1 MMFAKMV
8 LLSIKRRKKEIGFVS
23 LVTFISVLFL
33 AGISLFQ
40 NVMNRYV
47 VENNYKNYGEWI
59 FSSLDKELSH
69 PYFASTGSCA
79 TGGVV
84 LNKSE
89 QTIGENIGYIDEG
102 FLGLANLTFYEG
114 RLPEKDD
121 EIIMNLTTLAKLGYS
136 LDLGQ
141 TIHIKVEVVREIME
155 GEAIVYE
162 TEYFEK
168 DFTLVG
174 TIRDFSTTWQY
185 VEGYP
190 LPSCVMTKAA
200 VEELGGSLYTTNFY
214 QLDRAYEDINKEEM
228 MNKFLEED
236 GVAYNEYAYGRVV
249 WGSQEM
255 FEDMK
260 DIIQLIAVLMLC
272 YLMMSY
278 VTKRR
283 SWYYKL
289 RSTGA
294 ARHQIW
300 AMIFIEGLYGTLP
313 WAFLGFVVP
322 YLIGG
327 VTCSVVSQKLD
338 LPSIFVVDMT
348 EVLGQVWTVLGIV
361 LLVLFVA
368 CLGTSDKR
376 LSNNSAEVTNLQL
389 WRLKWAA
396 HGKRNVAKRFLK
408 RQNMRNPLQRLAM
421 CICAVVVST
430 ILVTCVSVLVQKYD
444 YYDLVA
450 NNRSDFSAGKGE
462 TIPGE
467 SFLYIETD
475 WRGNKTE
482 VEWCAYPEGV
492 GYYSYDNGI
501 NAQLD
506 AELNVIEGI
515 AKRDDSMQD
524 NFSMLDWSQKRE
536 SHPYLL
542 AYERN
547 KRNPFVSDEERWRE
561 TEYEMRFS
569 YNIAMDTYED
579 LKAQYPLVFERAAI
593 DEEAFIKGE
602 QIIVICPAV
611 ETSYMDEEGN
621 FTDGIIIQDN
631 TLEDGMQ
638 VTWQN
643 KQMGVEI
650 PVEITMTDISV
661 EEFYEMD
668 LPGVYYMI
676 FASTG
681 VAERALA
688 ERGVEPQYNTINIDL
703 EPNTAFGSTTKRL
716 AATLIAHGFGY
727 SIGWEKKE
735 MARDEFLSAL
745 SVYGT
750 VFCMVL
756 ITYLVLQMNMQQMKH
771 HNRGKQYLQMKHL
784 GMSNAFFVWMNVKQA
799 LKECVWLIPGL
810 IVGHAFGIIIVNPYI
825 FDPFE
830 SGGNTYVDSSIT
842 GELTNDIYL
851 ILAEYMIDGITM
863 KNIVCLGGCVLIVTL
878 LIILI
883 TTYTATKAIAKEEKV
898 A

>member
-8 LLSIKRRKKEIGFVS
+8 LLSIRRRKKEIGFVS
-23 LVTFISVLFL
+23 LVTFIAVLFL

-69 PYFASTGSCA
+69 PYFASTGSCD
-79 TGGVV
+79 TGGVI
-84 LNKSE
+84 LNAKGESTSE
-89 QTIGENIGYIDEG
+89 SVGSIDEG

-141 TIHIKVEVVREIME
+141 TIHIKVEVVREIVE
-155 GEAIVYE
+155 GEEILYE
-162 TEYFEK
+162 TEHYEK

-174 TIRDFSTTWQY
+174 TIRDFSTTWRY
-185 VEGYP
+185 EEGYP

-200 VEELGGSLYTTNFY
+200 VKELGGSLYTTNFY
-214 QLDRAYEDINKEEM
+214 QLDRAYEGIDKEEM
-228 MNKFLEED
+228 KNKFLEED
-236 GVAYNEYAYGRVV
+236 GVTYNEYAYGRVV

-255 FEDMK
+255 FEDMQN
-260 DIIQLIAVLMLC
+260 IIQLVAVLMLC

-278 VTKRR
+278 VAKRR
-283 SWYYKL
+283 NWYYKL

-300 AMIFIEGLYGTLP
+300 TMIFIEGLYGTLP
-313 WAFLGFVVP
+313 FAFLGFAVP
-322 YLIGG
+322 YLVGG
-327 VTCSVVSQKLD
+327 VTCSVISQKLG

-348 EVLGQVWTVLGIV
+348 EVFGQVWTVLGII
-361 LLVLFVA
+361 LLVLLVA
-368 CLGTSDKR
+368 CLGASDKR
-376 LSNNSAEVTNLQL
+376 LSNNTAEVTTLQL

-396 HGKRNVAKRFLK
+396 RGKHNVAKRFLK
-408 RQNMRNPLQRLAM
+408 RQNMRNPLQRFAM
-421 CICAVVVST
+421 SICAVVVST

-444 YYDLVA
+444 YYDLVT
-450 NNRSDFSAGKGE
+450 NNRSDFEAQKGE

-467 SFLYIETD
+467 SFIYIETD
-475 WRGNKTE
+475 WKGNKTE
-482 VEWCAYPEGV
+482 VEWCSSPEGE
-492 GYYSYDNGI
+492 YYFSYDNGI

-506 AELNVIEGI
+506 AELDVIEGI
-515 AKRDDSMQD
+515 EKREDTMKD
-524 NFSMLDWSQKRE
+524 NFSMLDWQEKRE
-536 SHPYLL
+536 SHPFLL
-542 AYERN
+542 EYERN
-547 KRNPFVSDEERWRE
+547 KRNEYISDEERWRE
-561 TEYEMRFS
+561 TEYEMRYHF
-569 YNIAMDTYED
+569 NISMDTYED
-579 LKAQYPLVFERAAI
+579 LKAQYPIVFERANI
-593 DEEAFIKGE
+593 DEEAFEKGE

-631 TLEDGMQ
+631 TLNDGMQ

-650 PVEITMTDISV
+650 PVEITMTDVSV
-661 EEFYEMD
+661 EEFYEMN
-668 LPGVYYMI
+668 LPGEYYMI
-676 FASTG
+676 FASIG
-681 VAERALA
+681 VAERVLA
-688 ERGVEPQYNTINIDL
+688 ESGTKPEYNTVNLYL

-727 SIGWEKKE
+727 SLHWETKE
-735 MARDEFLSAL
+735 MARDEFLSAVC
-745 SVYGT
+745 VYGT
-750 VFCMVL
+750 VFCMVA

-771 HNRGKQYLQMKHL
+771 HNRGAQYLQMKRL
-784 GMSNAFFVWMNVKQA
+784 GMSNAFFVWLNVKQA
-799 LKECVWLIPGL
+799 LKESVWLLPGL
-810 IVGHAFGIIIVNPYI
+810 VVGHAFGTIIGNPYT

-830 SGGNTYVDSSIT
+830 SGGNSYVESSIT

-851 ILAEYMIDGITM
+851 MLVEYMIDGFTM
-863 KNIVCLGGCVLIVTL
+863 RNVAFMGGCILIVIL

-883 TTYTATKAIAKEEKV
+883 TTYTATKAIGKEEKV